1 MERIEIVK
9 NIVKKAG
16 RTALDYF
23 GRTTGSIKSD
33 RTIVTLADIEI
44 GKFLTQQLQGEFPG
58 YGIIN
63 EEIDDEDVNK
73 ETPDLTSSTGIPI
86 KQDNEYTWIID
97 PIDGT
102 SSFYCRLPVWCIAVG
117 LLKGLEPVL
126 GMIYM
131 PVMDEFYYTD
141 ENIPAYF
148 ESGRWGKTVMDISGR
163 DDHFIE
169 ESFLGIISTL
179 HKTLNVTFP
188 GKARALGSNSA
199 NFCYVSR
206 GDAVGAFIRGHLWDL
221 VMGMAILKK
230 AGGKIFSLNR
240 KPVDLAELFD
250 RSRLSGFN
258 IIGSPANVEKIL
270 GITKHKDD
278 NSI

>member
-16 RTALDYF
+16 KTALDYF
-23 GRTTGSIKSD
+23 GRTTSSIKSD
-33 RTIVTLADIEI
+33 RTIVTSADIEI
-44 GKFLTQQLQGEFPG
+44 GKFLTQKLLDEFPG

-63 EEIDDEDVNK
+63 EEIDNDNEDI
-73 ETPDLTSSTGIPI
+73 DLPSSTGISI

-102 SSFYCRLPVWCIAVG
+102 SSFYRRLPVWCIAVG
-117 LLKGLEPVL
+117 LLRGLEPVM
-126 GMIYM
+126 GMIHI

-148 ESGRWGKTVMDISGR
+148 ESGRWGKTVMDISDR
-163 DDHFIE
+163 DDDFTE
-169 ESFLGIISTL
+169 ESFLAIPSIVN
-179 HKTLNVTFP
+179 KKLNVKFP

-230 AGGKIFSLNR
+230 AGGKILSLDG
-240 KPVDLAELFD
+240 KPVDLGKLFD
-250 RSRLSGFN
+250 RNRLSGFN

-270 GITKHKDD
+270 GITEYKIG
-278 NSI
+278 NCV